1 VLTGVTDADVARA
14 KEFFLAF
21 AGDEVLEE
29 TSVGAVLRRA
39 PGRAKARIYVRGLAV
54 AEEDNFLFS
63 YNVSEVNTA
72 LRRALNRERT
82 NVGRTAYTNRIQKVL
97 LGCTSAAVVDLLVA
111 DLAAFDAGRMHDE
124 LGWTEVG
131 VHACRKLS
139 SRDKVLFLTAAQL
152 AQRSALI
159 VHAQDDGCRLI
170 VVPDVVHRRLAGLQD
185 DDEQPPRTLDVYR
198 HERARSFQYRFV
210 EPAQL
215 TSAEQAVY
223 ALAEPLLAPAGILR
237 LGGTIRAVRI
247 SETMRLDETDNE
259 CVGVWEAGERWI
271 IVRRDQLGDRAT
283 FAGTLLHEAAHAT
296 SGADDYSRAFEQALT
311 SLLGRIA
318 ISALSAEPDS

>member
-1 VLTGVTDADVARA
+1 
-14 KEFFLAF
+14 
-21 AGDEVLEE
+21 
-29 TSVGAVLRRA
+29 
-39 PGRAKARIYVRGLAV
+39 VRGLAV

-63 YNVSEVNTA
+63 YDITEVNTA

-82 NVGRTAYTNRIQKVL
+82 NVGRTAYTNRVQKLL
-97 LGCTSAAVVDLLVA
+97 LGCTGTAVVDPLVA

-124 LGWTEVG
+124 LAWTEVG
-131 VHACRKLS
+131 VHACRKLNA
-139 SRDKVLFLTAAQL
+139 REKVLFVTAAQL

-159 VHAQDDGCRLI
+159 VHAQDDGCRLV
-170 VVPDVVHRRLAGLQD
+170 VVPEVVHRRMEGLHD

-198 HERARSFQYRFV
+198 DERARSFQYRFV

-215 TSAEQAVY
+215 TPAEQTVY
-223 ALAEPLLAPAGILR
+223 ALAKPLLRQAGIPR
-237 LGGTIRAVRI
+237 LGGTIRAVWI

-271 IVRRDQLGDRAT
+271 IVRRDQLGDRAS

-318 ISALSAEPDS
+318 ISALSSEPDS